1 VTLNKLDMEYLI
13 YDLMESH
20 CTPLLGAGASAL
32 WIPVARHIAKELA
45 EEYEYPLRTDIL
57 WQKSHSL

>member
-1 VTLNKLDMEYLI
+1 MEYLI